1 MRSKRFKTLAS
12 KLWTSRATISVK
24 ATSSDGVFDDVVN
37 KTIAKDRP
45 CKVVVKRLNP
55 VDTSKGIGEASYTA
69 TLLIDTDIDIP
80 AGSVIDVTDQNGH
93 KVRYKQASNGF
104 TSYSNHQEVSLIFN
118 DKAKK
123 GDY

>member
-1 MRSKRFKTLAS
+1 MKSNRFKALAS

-37 KTIAKDRP
+37 KEIAKDRP
-45 CKVVVKRLNP
+45 CKVVIKRLNP
-55 VDTSKGIGEASYTA
+55 VDTSKGIGEASYSA

-93 KVRYKQASNGF
+93 KVRYKQASNGY
-104 TSYSNHQEVSLIFN
+104 TSYSNHQEVSLVFD

-123 GDY
+123 GAF